1 MKEYID
7 RSALIEI
14 IKEELSFCE
23 DRDSEKTP
31 ILYGCELGL
40 RSAKS
45 FVEAMSAA
53 DVVEVVRCK
62 DCKRQDT
69 IECPLV
75 MVRFDMSR
83 TGEINEILE
92 QNAVGDDF
100 GCTRGERR
108 SDT

>member
-1 MKEYID
+1 MKEYIE
-7 RSALIEI
+7 RGKVLALLECSLPDTDDLALAIN
-14 IKEELSFCE
+14 
-23 DRDSEKTP
+23 
-31 ILYGCELGL
+31 GALGITAVHV
-40 RSAKS
+40 RKIP
-45 FVEAMSAA
+45 AA
-53 DVVEVVRCK
+53 DVVDVVRCK